1 MNTTVAADR
10 WITTFRPNS
19 LARLRLFCLPAA
31 GGNASAF
38 QEWVNLFPEDID
50 ICAVQLPG
58 RQQRA
63 AERPY
68 TRMSLAVQALEQAI
82 RPYLDLPFAI
92 FGTCTGSLVGFE
104 LAQRLRRTLDIQ
116 PSHFFASCC
125 RAPHL
130 PDRDLPI
137 HALPG
142 DRLWAEIE
150 RLGGTPAI
158 VTAHPEMRSV
168 LSPVLRADFELAE
181 TYLYRGSRP
190 LDCPLTV
197 FGGIQDTI
205 VSSDELAAWR
215 DHTTGAFQTLMVN
228 GGHYLIDSAREE
240 LVRAIATRCA

>member
-1 MNTTVAADR
+1 MNATAGADR

-38 QEWVNLFPEDID
+38 QEWSNLLPGEID
-50 ICAVQLPG
+50 VCAVQLPG

-63 AERPY
+63 AEQPY
-68 TRMSLAVQALEQAI
+68 TRMGLAVQALEQAI

-116 PSHFFASCC
+116 PSYFFASCC

-142 DRLWAEIE
+142 DKLWAEIE

-158 VTAHPEMRSV
+158 VTEHPEMQAV

-181 TYLYRGSRP
+181 TYLYRNSPP

-197 FGGIQDTI
+197 FGGMHDPI
-205 VSSDELAAWR
+205 VSPVELAGWR
-215 DHTTGAFQTLMVN
+215 DHTTGAFETLMLD
-228 GGHYLIDSAREE
+228 GGHYLIDSARDQ
-240 LVRAIATRCA
+240 LVRAIATGCA